1 MQNCIQLLVTPE
13 MKNYISWNEF
23 KGVYKLKDLIHIGAH
38 IYEFNA
44 WSIND

>member
-13 MKNYISWNEF
+13 MKNDISWNEF
-23 KGVYKLKDLIHIGAH
+23 KGDNKLKDLIHIGAH
-38 IYEFNA
+38 YDFTA